1 MAGVEPICEI
11 LQFAP
16 STYYAAKSRPA
27 SARSVRDAE
36 LKEQIVRVYK
46 ENFEVYGARKVWL
59 ALRAEGVDV
68 ARCTVERLMRELGL
82 VGAVRGDHK
91 RRTTV
96 ADPAAER
103 PADLVKRNFSADR
116 PNKLWVADFT
126 YVGTSLGDAY
136 VAFITD
142 VFSRRIVGWRLA
154 SHMRTDL
161 PLDALEMAIWA
172 RDERLDGLVHHSD
185 QGSQYTSIR
194 YTDQLVAMG
203 AKPSVGTVGD
213 SYDNTLAE
221 SVNGLYKTELV
232 YRRGPWRTFEEL
244 ELATLKWVDWYNN
257 RRIHSGCGNMP
268 PVEYERSYYAQQC
281 GKVSD
286 RSQRS

>member
-1 MAGVEPICEI
+1 VAGVEPICAI

-36 LKEQIVRVYK
+36 LKDKIVHVYK
-46 ENFEVYGARKVWL
+46 ENYEVYGARKIWV
-59 ALRAEGVDV
+59 ALRKEGMEV
-68 ARCTVERLMRELGL
+68 ARCTVERLMRDLGL

-96 ADPAAER
+96 PDPAAER
-103 PADLVKRNFSADR
+103 PEDLVKRNFTANR

-126 YVGTSLGDAY
+126 YVATSLGDAY
-136 VAFITD
+136 VAFVID
-142 VFSRRIVGWRLA
+142 VFSRRIVGWKLA

-172 RDERLDGLVHHSD
+172 RDEHLDGLVHHSD
-185 QGSQYTSIR
+185 RGSQYTSIR
-194 YTDQLVAMG
+194 YTEQLVAMG

-213 SYDNTLAE
+213 SYDNALAE

-232 YRRGPWRTFEEL
+232 YRRGPWRSFDQL
-244 ELATLKWVDWYNN
+244 ELATMEWVDWYNN
-257 RRIHSGCGNMP
+257 RRIHSACGDMSP
-268 PVEYERSYYAQQC
+268 AEFERSFYANH
-281 GKVSD
+281 VV
-286 RSQRS
+286 

>member
-16 STYYAAKSRPA
+16 STYYAVKSRPA
-27 SARSVRDAE
+27 SARSVLDAE
-36 LKEQIVRVYK
+36 LKVMIVRVYK
-46 ENFEVYGARKVWL
+46 ENYEVYGARKIWL

-68 ARCTVERLMRELGL
+68 ARCTIERLMGDLGL
-82 VGAVRGDHK
+82 AGAVRGDHK

-96 ADPAAER
+96 PDPAAER

-126 YVGTSLGDAY
+126 YVNISLGVAY
-136 VAFITD
+136 VAFVVD
-142 VFSRRIVGWRLA
+142 VFSRRIVGWKLA

-185 QGSQYTSIR
+185 RGSQYTSIR
-194 YTDQLVAMG
+194 YTEQLVVMG
-203 AKPSVGTVGD
+203 AKPSVGSVGD
-213 SYDNTLAE
+213 SYDNALAE

-244 ELATLKWVDWYNN
+244 ELATLEWVDWYNN
-257 RRIHSGCGNMP
+257 RRIHSACGGMSP
-268 PVEYERSYYAQQC
+268 AEFERFYYANT
-281 GKVSD
+281 VI
-286 RSQRS
+286 